1 MRAAIN
7 TSPEPFS
14 NWLASLLEDGLALA
28 VIWLA
33 TQHPVLFGV
42 ILAAMVLLALAL
54 IVLLF
59 KFFKMAL
66 RKLRGRGEPARVM
79 S

>member
-1 MRAAIN
+1 M
-7 TSPEPFS
+7 
-14 NWLASLLEDGLALA
+14 
-28 VIWLA
+28 IWLA